1 MADGP
6 FQPFTADPSS
16 AGTESAV
23 GRMGGEPT
31 CRAAASRPLQSRL
44 ADVHARHNE
53 TPTVI
58 GASGGKLTFAATA
71 TNGSSVQ

>member
-23 GRMGGEPT
+23 GRMGGKRSVEVRG
-31 CRAAASRPLQSRL
+31 RAGSPGRKQT
-44 ADVHARHNE
+44 VKARHRSRGN
-53 TPTVI
+53 
-58 GASGGKLTFAATA
+58 SR
-71 TNGSSVQ
+71 